1 MTALPDWDA
10 VSDAELARAAA
21 AGDRGAFARIYDR
34 YADRLYDFCA
44 GILRDRDAAADCVQ
58 DAFCHAATGL
68 GQLREP
74 DKLRPWLYSIARHKA
89 LATIRERRREQA
101 SDELPEVASN
111 DPGPETLATRSEL
124 AALVAEA
131 AGGLS
136 ERDRSVLELA
146 YRHGLDGSELAEALG
161 ISYENAKKTSQR
173 LRQTI
178 ERSLGALLIAR
189 RARSAADGCP
199 ELHATLAGWNGQFTI
214 LMRKRIVRHMESCAT
229 CDEERRQM
237 VSPVALL
244 GGVPVFI
251 PAPGWLRERTL
262 DRAQL
267 ARAGGGPAADETE
280 GETADQDH
288 LEADGGG
295 RGRRLLVVGALLI
308 AALITA
314 FGLTIA
320 WLHERS
326 VPISP
331 TDLTRTTN
339 QPTNTA
345 PAGPLIA
352 GTTPPS
358 PAPTTA
364 SPGIATSAAPTSQP
378 GPAQPP
384 AQPPAGTATQPVITV
399 PPTQIGRPAPLPV
412 VTGTPGGPVTTAPIH
427 LPTSPPVGTTPP
439 IHPVTPH
446 PPKPPAPVTTTTNPP
461 VIQ

>member
-1 MTALPDWDA
+1 MTALPDWAA
-10 VSDAELARAAA
+10 VSDAELASAAA
-21 AGDRGAFARIYDR
+21 AGDRGAFAGIYDR
-34 YADRLYDFCA
+34 YADRLFDFCA
-44 GILRDRDAAADCVQ
+44 GMLRDRDAAADCVQ

-74 DKLRPWLYSIARHKA
+74 DKLRPWLYSIARHQA
-89 LATIRERRREQA
+89 LATIRDRHREQA
-101 SDELPEVASN
+101 SDELPEVASH
-111 DPGPETLATRSEL
+111 DPGPETLAARSEL
-124 AALVAEA
+124 AALVAEV

-136 ERDRSVLELA
+136 ERDRSALELA
-146 YRHGLDGSELAEALG
+146 YRHGLDGAELAEALG
-161 ISYENAKKTSQR
+161 ISYESAKKTSQR

-199 ELHATLAGWNGQFTI
+199 ELHGILAGWDGQFTI

-229 CDEERRQM
+229 CDEERRRM

-251 PAPGWLRERTL
+251 PAPSWLRERTL
-262 DRAQL
+262 DRAEL
-267 ARAGGGPAADETE
+267 ARAGGRPTAARTQ
-280 GETADQDH
+280 GQTANGDH
-288 LEADGGG
+288 LEAGGG
-295 RGRRLLVVGALLI
+295 RRRRLLVVGALLI

-314 FGLTIA
+314 FGVTIA

-364 SPGIATSAAPTSQP
+364 STGIPISAAPTSEP
-378 GPAQPP
+378 SPIPPP
-384 AQPPAGTATQPVITV
+384 AQPPAGATTQPVITL
-399 PPTQIGRPAPLPV
+399 PPTTIGRPVPPPV
-412 VTGTPGGPVTTAPIH
+412 VTSTPGGPVTTAPIH
-427 LPTSPPVGTTPP
+427 LPTSPPVGITPP

-446 PPKPPAPVTTTTNPP
+446 PPKPPNPVTTTTNPP
-461 VIQ
+461 VIE